1 MLSKLVRIGKDA
13 ELRSTPQGKSVIG
26 LYCVYDVGYG
36 ENKKPQWIEVA
47 IWGKQAEALA
57 QYLLK
62 GKQIVVHADDVAIEE
77 YQKNDGTT
85 STKLKC
91 RAINIELAGSK
102 QDGQQGQQQ
111 PQRQAQQQRPMS
123 QQAAPQQSSQ
133 EYRQQQQQ
141 QAQSPAMQGYAS
153 QENTGFVD
161 DFDNDSIPF

>member
-36 ENKKPQWIEVA
+36 DNKKAQWIEVT
-47 IWGKQAEALA
+47 IWGKQADALA
-57 QYLLK
+57 PFLLK
-62 GKQIVVHADDVAIEE
+62 GKQVVVHADDVAIEE

-111 PQRQAQQQRPMS
+111 PQRQPQQP
-123 QQAAPQQSSQ
+123 QQPQQSSQ
-133 EYRQQQQQ
+133 EYRH
-141 QAQSPAMQGYAS
+141 AQSPAMQGYAS